1 MKSPEEHE
9 AHVQQWRDAVE
20 HISRLA
26 KRANYEFVSKNELR
40 EIARNVI
47 ATLHIMYVKGLERA
61 VEEARPESS
70 IITSDQSL
78 IVPTPEGV

>member
-1 MKSPEEHE
+1 MTSEEHE
-9 AHVQQWRDAVE
+9 ANIQQWREAVE
-20 HISRLA
+20 HMGRLA

-40 EIARNVI
+40 DIARNTV

-61 VEEARPESS
+61 IAEAKPESS